1 MNQLQDFLAE
11 SLGAILSASPFFI
24 ALLLALAIPL
34 FIIGLGLATKK
45 LRLSTRLALILCA
58 MVVGSTLNIA
68 LSGRVLHTEAEFAL
82 NPWLQYQDTPKIWG
96 SLASQVCTAF
106 VLALAGAE
114 ILRWATGQVRMQG
127 RVQMVWLAALSY
139 YFFSIVVSG
148 VFGTFRNP
156 RLNDLYGPVLIT
168 ALALLAPGCDRRA
181 WRWLRNALVLPSVGS
196 LVAMV
201 VFPKLALLPDYASI
215 IPGISQRLYGL
226 TDHANSLGIVAAA
239 ALMIELSPMV
249 RTRPSIII
257 AACHLAALV
266 LAQSKTAWIAALICI
281 LFVRWSWI
289 KSRIF
294 EGDGWRAAVGIG
306 IALSFLLAIGIM
318 VIGFGISF
326 DKLTQSLSDSG
337 VYTFTGRTEIW
348 RVTLEEFF
356 KSPVYGYGPSLWDM
370 QFRIERGMLGA
381 GQAHNQ
387 FIQTLGQSGG
397 LGALSMLIYI
407 AVLMYVVFKAWEAS
421 QGLAFV
427 LLVLI
432 LVRCFSE
439 SPLRMAS
446 IMGWD
451 NWLHY
456 TLFVAAA
463 ASAAALKIDV
473 QRRAA
478 NTRMASPSV
487 L

>member
-1 MNQLQDFLAE
+1 MNQLQQSLAE
-11 SLGAILSASPFFI
+11 SLGAVLSASPFFI
-24 ALLLALAIPL
+24 ALMLGLAMPL
-34 FIIGLGLATKK
+34 FIIGLGLVTKK
-45 LRLSTRLALILCA
+45 LQLSTRLALILCA

-68 LSGRVLHTEAEFAL
+68 LSGRVLHTELEFAL
-82 NPWLQYQDTPKIWG
+82 NPWLQYQDAPKIWG

-114 ILRWATGQVRMQG
+114 IFRWATGQVRMQG
-127 RVQMVWLAALSY
+127 RVQMVWLAAMSY
-139 YFFSIVVSG
+139 FFFSIVVSG

-239 ALMIELSPMV
+239 ALIIELSPMV
-249 RTRPSIII
+249 RARPSVII
-257 AACHLAALV
+257 AACHLAALI

-294 EGDGWRAAVGIG
+294 DGDGWRATIGVGITLCFFLALG
-306 IALSFLLAIGIM
+306 II

-326 DKLTQSLSDSG
+326 EKLMQSLNDSG
-337 VYTFTGRTEIW
+337 ISTFTGRTEIW

-387 FIQTLGQSGG
+387 FIQALGQSGG
-397 LGALSMLIYI
+397 IGALSMLAYI
-407 AVLMYVVFKAWEAS
+407 WVLLYVVCKAWEAS

-427 LLVLI
+427 LLVLM

-439 SPLRMAS
+439 SPLRMGSA
-446 IMGWD
+446 MGWD

-463 ASAAALKIDV
+463 ASAATLKIEG
-473 QRRAA
+473 RRLRS
-478 NTRMASPSV
+478 NSRVVTPSV

>member
-1 MNQLQDFLAE
+1 MNQLQE
-11 SLGAILSASPFFI
+11 SLGAILSASPFFL
-24 ALLLALAIPL
+24 ALLLGLAIPV

-45 LRLSTRLALILCA
+45 LLPSTRLALILCT
-58 MVVGSTLNIA
+58 MVVGSTLSIA
-68 LSGRVLHTEAEFAL
+68 LSGRVLHSEAEFAL

-127 RVQMVWLAALSY
+127 RVQMVWLAAMSY
-139 YFFSIVVSG
+139 FFFSIVVSG

-168 ALALLAPGCDRRA
+168 ALALLAPGCDSRV

-239 ALMIELSPMV
+239 ALIIELSPMV
-249 RTRPSIII
+249 RARPSIII
-257 AACHLAALV
+257 AACHLATLI

-294 EGDGWRAAVGIG
+294 DGDGWRATIGVG
-306 IALSFLLAIGIM
+306 IALCFLSALVVA
-318 VIGFGISF
+318 VVGFGISF
-326 DKLTQSLSDSG
+326 DKLTQSLSDTG
-337 VYTFTGRTEIW
+337 IYTFTGRTEIW
-348 RVTLEEFF
+348 RVTLDEFF

-397 LGALSMLIYI
+397 LGAFSMLVYI
-407 AVLMYVVFKAWEAS
+407 GVLLYFVFKAWEAS

-427 LLVLI
+427 LLILI
-432 LVRCFSE
+432 VVRCFSE
-439 SPLRMAS
+439 SPLRMGS
-446 IMGWD
+446 VMGWD

-463 ASAAALKIDV
+463 ASAATRKIEG
-473 QRRAA
+473 RRLRPNA
-478 NTRMASPSV
+478 RMATPSV